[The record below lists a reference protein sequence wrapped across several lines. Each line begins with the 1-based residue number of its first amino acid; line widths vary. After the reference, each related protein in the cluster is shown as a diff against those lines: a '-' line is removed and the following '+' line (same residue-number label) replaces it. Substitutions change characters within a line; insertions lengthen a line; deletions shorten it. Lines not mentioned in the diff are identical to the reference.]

1 MYDREQTRR
10 RGSVG
15 VAIKKYASA
24 SALKLEWSLLD
35 RRRRE
40 RKNTDIDG
48 LVYEDEIEDIPDL
61 SAEALRST
69 QDPDEMMV
77 DTIAEAEEREL
88 NAMLSMLETQPS
100 SQAPLRHDSPSMSDD
115 DDYDSLFM
123 DLLCQQQ
130 QQSSSPQLVLSGQ
143 MDIS

>member
-1 MYDREQTRR
+1 M
-10 RGSVG
+10 
-15 VAIKKYASA
+15 
-24 SALKLEWSLLD
+24 
-35 RRRRE
+35 
-40 RKNTDIDG
+40 
-48 LVYEDEIEDIPDL
+48 YEDEIEDIPDL
-61 SAEALRST
+61 SAEAFRST
-69 QDPDEMMV
+69 QDPYEMMV
-77 DTIAEAEEREL
+77 DTIAEAEEQEL

-100 SQAPLRHDSPSMSDD
+100 SPNPLRHDSSSMSDD